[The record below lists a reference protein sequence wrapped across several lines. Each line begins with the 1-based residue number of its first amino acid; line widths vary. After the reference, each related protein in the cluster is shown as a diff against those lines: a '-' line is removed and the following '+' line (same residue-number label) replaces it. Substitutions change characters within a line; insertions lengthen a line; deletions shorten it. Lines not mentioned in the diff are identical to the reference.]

1 MRSLIALI
9 TVLLLWIG
17 VDCTNANP
25 LQSSVV
31 IIVRH
36 AEKPD
41 TGDGLAPAGDARAN
55 AYVDYFKH
63 FTVNSNAV
71 HFDYLFAAKD
81 SRESK
86 RPRLTIKPL
95 SKALGLVINTEFK
108 DDKYAEL
115 AEELHAGRYR
125 NKNILVCWH
134 HGKIPELLAALGADP
149 HKLLPNGKWPEDVFG
164 WVVSLEY
171 DQKGNLNAT
180 VEDEKLMPG
189 DAANPPP
196 QPST

>member
-17 VDCTNANP
+17 VHCTNANP

-108 DDKYAEL
+108 NDAYAEL

-149 HKLLPNGKWPEDVFG
+149 HTLLPNGKWPEDVFG

-180 VEDEKLMPG
+180 VEDENLMPG

-196 QPST
+196 LPST

>member
-1 MRSLIALI
+1 MKSLIALI

-17 VDCTNANP
+17 VHCTNANP
-25 LQSSVV
+25 LQSSVI

-36 AEKPD
+36 AEKSD

-108 DDKYAEL
+108 NDAYAEL

-180 VEDEKLMPG
+180 VEDENLMPG

-196 QPST
+196 RPST

>member
-17 VDCTNANP
+17 VHCTNANP

-71 HFDYLFAAKD
+71 ILTTYLQ
-81 SRESK
+81 RRTLE
-86 RPRLTIKPL
+86 R
-95 SKALGLVINTEFK
+95 
-108 DDKYAEL
+108 
-115 AEELHAGRYR
+115 
-125 NKNILVCWH
+125 
-134 HGKIPELLAALGADP
+134 
-149 HKLLPNGKWPEDVFG
+149 
-164 WVVSLEY
+164 VS
-171 DQKGNLNAT
+171 
-180 VEDEKLMPG
+180 VPG
-189 DAANPPP
+189 
-196 QPST
+196 